1 MTTNFNPSTVQIV
14 ANATEFKNGNKGFK
28 VEVKGMEGKL
38 NITRSFSDPLKT
50 MRFMFMLSKKLELS
64 INKIDLAAVSIAYQK
79 AKAELAQASI
89 HVNEVAANAQSDAQE
104 MEKDSEAE
112 ASDSDSETVHEF
124 IGTDYYKNALKE
136 YKEKH
141 PDALLL
147 FRCGDFYESY
157 EHDAEI
163 AAEVLGITL
172 TLDSKNKRK
181 MTGFPNHALDTYLPK
196 FIRAGHKVAICD
208 QLEAPKKRSK
218 KIEKAS

>member
-1 MTTNFNPSTVQIV
+1 MTTNFISSSVQIV
-14 ANATEFKNGNKGFK
+14 ANATEFKNGTKGFK

-38 NITRSFSDPLKT
+38 NITRSFADPLKT

-64 INKIDLAAVSIAYQK
+64 INKIDLAAVSVAYQK
-79 AKAELAQASI
+79 AKAELAKASA

-104 MEKDSEAE
+104 LEKDSEAE
-112 ASDSDSETVHEF
+112 ASDPDNKKEDSSSAYLKQFNEF
-124 IGTDYYKNALKE
+124 KD
-136 YKEKH
+136 KH
-141 PDALLL
+141 PEALLL
-147 FRCGDFYESY
+147 FRCGDFYELY
-157 EHDAEI
+157 EQDAEI
-163 AAEVLGITL
+163 AADVLGITL

-181 MTGFPNHALDTYLPK
+181 MAGFPHHALDTYLPK